1 VTATIHWF
9 DEVDSTNRAARA
21 DDFGHGDVI
30 ATLNQHSGR
39 GRRDRTWSMAPG
51 AGVAMTIVVSRS
63 QLESPQFLTR
73 LPLVTAAGV
82 VRALIELSPGLTA
95 PTVKWPNDVLIG
107 GRKVAGIL
115 VESFDDERLGIGI
128 GINLHRT
135 PADLPEGT
143 ATSLDGEGHSGDATD
158 VVSHVADVVLMLAAK
173 LDDPATLESLTDSID
188 TIGRRVIVERPD
200 GTSINGRAF
209 GLGESGALLVDTS
222 TGSVELFAGDVT
234 HVRLEG

>member
-51 AGVAMTIVVSRS
+51 DGIAMTIVVSRS
-63 QLESPQFLTR
+63 QLGSPQFLTR
-73 LPLVTAAGV
+73 LPLVTAVGV
-82 VRALIELSPGLTA
+82 VRTFIELNPGLTA
-95 PTVKWPNDVLIG
+95 PTVKWPNDILIG

-115 VESFDDERLGIGI
+115 VESFDDDRLGIGI
-128 GINLHRT
+128 GINVHRT
-135 PADLPEGT
+135 PADLPEGA
-143 ATSLDGEGHSGDATD
+143 ATSLHGEGHSGDATD
-158 VVSHVADVVLMLAAK
+158 IVSHVADVVLMLVAQ
-173 LDDPATLESLTDSID
+173 LDEPATLELLTDSID

-200 GTSINGRAF
+200 GTSINGRAV
-209 GLGESGALLVDTS
+209 GLGESGSLLVDTL
-222 TGSVELFAGDVT
+222 TGRVELVAGDVT
-234 HVRLEG
+234 HLRLEG

>member
-1 VTATIHWF
+1 MTATIHWF

-51 AGVAMTIVVSRS
+51 DGVAMTIVVSRS
-63 QLESPQFLTR
+63 RLGSPRFLTR

-82 VRALIELSPGLTA
+82 VRALIELNPGLTA
-95 PTVKWPNDVLIG
+95 PSVKWPNDVLIG

-115 VESFDDERLGIGI
+115 VESFDDDRLGIGI
-128 GINLHRT
+128 GINVHRA
-135 PADLPEGT
+135 PDDLPEGT
-143 ATSLDGEGHSGDATD
+143 ATSLHGEGHSGEVIDIVAHIADA
-158 VVSHVADVVLMLAAK
+158 VLMLAAK
-173 LDDPATLESLTDSID
+173 LDDPATLESLTESID
-188 TIGRRVIVERPD
+188 TIGRRVIVELPD
-200 GTSINGRAF
+200 GTTTNGRAV
-209 GLGESGALLVDTS
+209 GLGESGSLLVDTS
-222 TGSVELFAGDVT
+222 TGHVELVAGDVT